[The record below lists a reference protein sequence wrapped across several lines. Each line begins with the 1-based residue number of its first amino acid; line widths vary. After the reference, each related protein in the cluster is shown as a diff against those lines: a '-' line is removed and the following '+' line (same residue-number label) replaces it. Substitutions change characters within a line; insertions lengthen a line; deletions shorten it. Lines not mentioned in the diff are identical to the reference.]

1 MKLVFRVD
9 ASSQIGTGHLM
20 RCLTLAECLK
30 NDGHDISFI
39 CRDISGNLRAKI
51 IKKGFRLF
59 DLEFPEIARSD
70 DKLFHS
76 KWLAVPQQEDAEQCK
91 QILEKIKPDWL
102 VVDHYALDY
111 EWENALKHL
120 AKNLMV
126 IDDLA
131 DRDHNCDLLLD
142 QTFGRIAED
151 YIDLVPK
158 LCTVLVGSEYSL
170 LRPDFS
176 EWRSYSIE
184 RRSQANFKNLLITM
198 GGVDVKNHTED
209 VLIKLNRCAL
219 KEDINVT
226 IVLGSNYPHLQSL
239 KMRAERSKYAVKIK
253 CDVENMAE
261 IMANSDI
268 AIGAAGTT
276 SWERC
281 CMGLPTIQ
289 IVLAENQ
296 KFLANRLSKINAA
309 LIVNEANS
317 LESLINDASKWMQD
331 VSVSSARIT
340 DGTGTL
346 KVANQITD
354 NIVKIQLQELGEVEL
369 ISYVNLN
376 ISDQAFVLKM
386 RNDAS
391 VKRWMYSQRDI
402 SKKEHNDFIKKLNGN
417 KEIHYFLVKSRD
429 IIVGSI
435 NFSDIVLNDSL
446 HFGLYTNPFAELKQ
460 AGRILEAVGNYYAYV
475 KFGIGTVK
483 LEVFSDNTRAI
494 NFYKKCGFRFVG
506 LNRYQDKE
514 IFLMEK
520 SRDLSRYGVKY
531 NKH

>member
-1 MKLVFRVD
+1 MQVVFRVD
-9 ASSQIGTGHLM
+9 SSLQIGTGHLM

-30 NDGHDISFI
+30 NDGIDISFI
-39 CRDISGNLRAKI
+39 CRKNSGNLRAKI

-59 DLEFPEIARSD
+59 ELESPEKARYD

-76 KWLAVPQQEDAEQCK
+76 KWLTVTQQEDADQCK

-102 VVDHYALDY
+102 VVDHYALDH
-111 EWENALKHL
+111 EWESDLKHL
-120 AKNLMV
+120 STNLMV

-131 DRDHNCDLLLD
+131 DRNHNCDLLLD
-142 QTFGRIAED
+142 QTFGRIAEH

-158 LCTVLVGSEYSL
+158 FCTVLVGSEYSL

-198 GGVDVKNHTED
+198 GGVDVENYTED

-219 KEDINVT
+219 PEDINIT
-226 IVLGSNYPHLQSL
+226 IVLGSHYPHLESL
-239 KMRAERSKYAVKIK
+239 KMRAEKLKYTVNIK
-253 CDVENMAE
+253 VDVENMAE

-296 KFLANRLSKINAA
+296 KFLAERLSKINAS
-309 LIVNEANS
+309 LIVNETNS

-331 VSVSSARIT
+331 VSVSSAKIT

-346 KVANQITD
+346 KVASQITD
-354 NIVKIQLQELGEVEL
+354 SIVKFQLQEFGEVEL
-369 ISYVNLN
+369 VSYVNLN
-376 ISDQAFVLKM
+376 INDQAFVLKM

-402 SKKEHNDFIKKLNGN
+402 SKKEHHDFVKKLNDN
-417 KEIHYFLVKSRD
+417 KETRYFLVKSQGT
-429 IIVGSI
+429 IVGSI
-435 NFSDIVLNDSL
+435 NFSNIILNDSL
-446 HFGLYTNPFAELKQ
+446 HFGLFTNPFTELKG
-460 AGRILEAVGNYYAYV
+460 AGRILEAAGNYYAHFM
-475 KFGIGTVK
+475 FGIGTVK

-506 LNRYQDKE
+506 LNRYQEKE

-520 SRDLSRYGVKY
+520 SRDPGGYGDKY
-531 NKH
+531 N

>member
-1 MKLVFRVD
+1 
-9 ASSQIGTGHLM
+9 
-20 RCLTLAECLK
+20 
-30 NDGHDISFI
+30 
-39 CRDISGNLRAKI
+39 
-51 IKKGFRLF
+51 
-59 DLEFPEIARSD
+59 
-70 DKLFHS
+70 
-76 KWLAVPQQEDAEQCK
+76 
-91 QILEKIKPDWL
+91 
-102 VVDHYALDY
+102 
-111 EWENALKHL
+111 
-120 AKNLMV
+120 
-126 IDDLA
+126 
-131 DRDHNCDLLLD
+131 
-142 QTFGRIAED
+142 
-151 YIDLVPK
+151 
-158 LCTVLVGSEYSL
+158 
-170 LRPDFS
+170 
-176 EWRSYSIE
+176 
-184 RRSQANFKNLLITM
+184 
-198 GGVDVKNHTED
+198 
-209 VLIKLNRCAL
+209 
-219 KEDINVT
+219 
-226 IVLGSNYPHLQSL
+226 
-239 KMRAERSKYAVKIK
+239 MRAERSKYAVKIK